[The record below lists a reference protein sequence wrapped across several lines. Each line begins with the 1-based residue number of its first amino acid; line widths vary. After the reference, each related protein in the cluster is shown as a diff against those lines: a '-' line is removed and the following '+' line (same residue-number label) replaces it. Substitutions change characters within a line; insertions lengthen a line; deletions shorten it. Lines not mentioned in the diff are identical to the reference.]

1 MLRRHITDSTVNPF
15 AVIPAFDIFKDC
27 PPGFLE
33 ILVSMEIN
41 FLLLQHRM
49 EGFYARIVI
58 RISLSAERMQDTPFS
73 QIAFKCQAGVLAPK
87 VAVENDARCVFYIQA
102 R

>member
-1 MLRRHITDSTVNPF
+1 MNPF

-87 VAVENDARCVFYIQA
+87 VAVENGPMSILWTKKVEILC
-102 R
+102 